1 MIINS
6 SKIYA
11 SSLSDTLNSGS
22 SSLTNSTDISSFVTA
37 LLNLAIPL
45 SVVCVV
51 VLLVFAGYQLMTSAG
66 NPDKLKES
74 KEVITNAIIGF
85 LVVLMSVAILLL
97 ISNIFDLP
105 ISGV

>member
-11 SSLSDTLNSGS
+11 SSLSDTLNSSS
-22 SSLTNSTDISSFVTA
+22 SSLTSSTDISSFVTA